1 MGSTWEGS
9 LFLTNIRIDWRVYP
23 VTNTSLLGTLVN
35 YGRRFFATLDLER
48 REKCS
53 TGLALA
59 LFANIRQGWKD
70 LPGKNTR
77 AYLASL
83 TLTIP
88 AHKIERLSFVPG
100 FPFIL
105 AYFFWVKPRAYP
117 RGDKMPHL
125 DRLWQGILKGEVSL
139 DHWPPVWLVWISLFR
154 K

>member
-1 MGSTWEGS
+1 M
-9 LFLTNIRIDWRVYP
+9 
-23 VTNTSLLGTLVN
+23 TNTSLLGTLVN
-35 YGRRFFATLDLER
+35 YGRRFFTTLDLER

-88 AHKIERLSFVPG
+88 ANKIERL
-100 FPFIL
+100 FP
-105 AYFFWVKPRAYP
+105 A
-117 RGDKMPHL
+117 
-125 DRLWQGILKGEVSL
+125 SL
-139 DHWPPVWLVWISLFR
+139 LT
-154 K
+154 